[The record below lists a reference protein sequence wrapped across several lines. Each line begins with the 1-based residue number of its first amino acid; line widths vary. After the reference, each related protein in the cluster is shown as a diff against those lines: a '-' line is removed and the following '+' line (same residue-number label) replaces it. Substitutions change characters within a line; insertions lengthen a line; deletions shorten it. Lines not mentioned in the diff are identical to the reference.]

1 MPGPRGLCGHFN
13 PPSPGPHAWPQS
25 IVCVV
30 IPNPLPQ
37 IPRAQYGNFN
47 PPCLAPEH
55 CVVIL
60 DRLAQASMPG
70 HKALCAHSKAL
81 TPDPQSTKLHFSP
94 AMPGPRVLCGHFNP
108 PSPGPRAWP
117 ESIVPLFSIPYP
129 RSPDH
134 KIAILT
140 RHAWPQSNVWSF

>member
-1 MPGPRGLCGHFN
+1 VVILNPLPQIPRAQDGNFNAACLAPEDCVVILIHLAQAPMPGPRAL
-13 PPSPGPHAWPQS
+13 
-25 IVCVV
+25 CVV

-37 IPRAQYGNFN
+37 IPRAQDGNFN

-81 TPDPQSTKLHFSP
+81 TPDPQSTKWHF
-94 AMPGPRVLCGHFNP
+94 
-108 PSPGPRAWP
+108 
-117 ESIVPLFSIPYP
+117 
-129 RSPDH
+129 
-134 KIAILT
+134 
-140 RHAWPQSNVWSF
+140 